1 MVAKATHQAQ
11 WDQPIVAAWV
21 GTRMTDSADE
31 HFFVFSRE
39 PFETPRRLR
48 ITRIAGFAIFCARFD
63 SPPRIQV

>member
-1 MVAKATHQAQ
+1 
-11 WDQPIVAAWV
+11 
-21 GTRMTDSADE
+21 MTDSADE